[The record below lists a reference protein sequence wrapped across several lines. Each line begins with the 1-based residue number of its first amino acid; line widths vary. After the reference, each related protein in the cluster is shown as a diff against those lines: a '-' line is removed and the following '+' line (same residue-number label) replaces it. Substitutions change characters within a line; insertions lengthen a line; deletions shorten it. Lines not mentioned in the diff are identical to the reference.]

1 VTPSS
6 SALDAP
12 ASALPK
18 DAAVVELQLSDLR
31 WRTFVASHPDALV
44 FHRPAWAEMI
54 VDCYGYRPF
63 VLASLDADGTI
74 AGGLPVIEVRSLRRQ
89 PRWVAL
95 PFSDLCPPLLSPQ
108 LSADTLTRALDDAR
122 RAAGVPALEVRAA
135 LAERANAHLHR
146 DAVIHTTTLERDPDA
161 LFARC
166 HHSQVQR
173 NVRRAEQEHKISIR
187 RADSARDLTR
197 CFYSLHVQTRR
208 RQGMPVQPRR
218 FFEALWTHLLQPGD
232 GYLLLAHADSEP
244 VAGAVFLAGTST
256 ITYKYGASDAAF
268 WRLRPNHLLFWHA
281 LRTACED
288 GYRWFDF
295 GRSDLSDRGLR
306 DFKSGWAA
314 EEQPLLYTTLAE
326 RAPEDGSGRGLA
338 AARALLRRSPGWAC
352 RAAGEL
358 FYRYAASS

>member
-1 VTPSS
+1 VAPSS
-6 SALDAP
+6 RALDAS
-12 ASALPK
+12 ASALP
-18 DAAVVELQLSDLR
+18 VVELQLSDVR

-63 VLASLDADGTI
+63 VLASLDADGRI

-89 PRWVAL
+89 RRWVAL
-95 PFSDLCPPLLSPQ
+95 PFSDLCPPLLGPS
-108 LSADTLTRALDDAR
+108 LGAESLTRALDDAR
-122 RAAGVPALEVRAA
+122 RGAGVPALEVRAA
-135 LAERANAHLHR
+135 LAAGANTHVHS

-166 HHSQVQR
+166 HRSQVQR
-173 NVRRAEQEHKISIR
+173 NVRRAEREQKISIR
-187 RADSARDLTR
+187 RAGSARDLTR
-197 CFYSLHVQTRR
+197 SFYGLHVQTRR

-218 FFEALWTHLLQPGD
+218 FFEALWTHLLEPGD
-232 GYLLLAHADSEP
+232 GYLLLAHADKEP
-244 VAGAVFLAGTST
+244 VAGAVFLAGTNT

-295 GRSDLSDRGLR
+295 GRSDLPDRGLR

-314 EEQPLLYTTLAE
+314 QEQPLLYTTLAE
-326 RAPEDGSGRGLA
+326 RAPEDRSERGHA

-352 RAAGEL
+352 RAAGEI
-358 FYRYAASS
+358 FYRYAA